1 VEGGARRTEVTT
13 RTARLSRYIA
23 GAAHAELDEATRR
36 LAARHLLDTLAAI
49 VACRDLEPAV
59 VARRY
64 VARRTGSGEPAGSAG
79 FTGSPPSGVTILGT
93 TERAPVVDAVFA
105 GAMTAHAAEIND
117 FLPSVFVQP
126 GPAIVAAAIGVGE
139 LTGASGAAVLGA
151 LVAGDE
157 VAARVPRALGPNN
170 LRRAGLASHGI
181 GPCFGVATVAS
192 ALLGLPATSIPDVL
206 SLTAQQAAGSWQWLL
221 DVDHIEKA
229 FVFAGLGARNGL
241 EAALLV
247 DAGYR
252 GVPGVLDRPGTW
264 FTADPFGDGRGDG
277 DLDALVDGLDEPYA
291 LAMTA
296 YKRHPVGGPT
306 QPAVDGML
314 DLVGNGVV
322 ASDVQQV
329 LIQMPGRWETFR
341 DAAMP
346 ALNLRYLAAV
356 IILDGRLDFVAA
368 QSLDRMANDP
378 EVRSLMERVE
388 VRHDPAQESGPG
400 AERTESARVTVSL
413 HDGERLERF
422 VPHVLGFPSHPM
434 GAEDVEAKALDLVV
448 PHLGAPR
455 AKALVAACR
464 DPEAHSAA
472 DFAALVAR

>member
-1 VEGGARRTEVTT
+1 MTE

-23 GAAHAELDEATRR
+23 GAATADLDDATRR
-36 LAARHLLDTLAAI
+36 LAALHLLDTLAAI

-64 VARRTGSGEPAGSAG
+64 VARRTGDDGS
-79 FTGSPPSGVTILGT
+79 SSSGVTILGT
-93 TERAPVVDAVFA
+93 TERAPVIEAVFA

-126 GPAIVAAAIGVGE
+126 GPAIVATAIGVGE
-139 LTGASGAAVLGA
+139 LVGASGAAVLGA
-151 LVAGDE
+151 LVAGYE

-170 LRRAGLASHGI
+170 LRRAGLASHGV
-181 GPCFGVATVAS
+181 GPCFGVATVAAS
-192 ALLGLPATSIPDVL
+192 LLGLPATSIPDVL
-206 SLTAQQAAGSWQWLL
+206 SLTAQQASGSWQWLL

-247 DAGYR
+247 EAGYR
-252 GVPGVLDRPGTW
+252 GVPDVLDRPGTW
-264 FTADPFGDGRGDG
+264 FTADPFGDERGDG
-277 DLDALVDGLDEPYA
+277 DLDALVEGLDAPYA

-306 QPAVDGML
+306 QPAVEALL
-314 DLVGNGVV
+314 DLAGNGLG
-322 ASDVQQV
+322 AADVDRV
-329 LIQMPGRWETFR
+329 LIEMPGRWEAFR

-356 IILDGRLDFVAA
+356 ILLDGRLDFVAA
-368 QSLDRMANDP
+368 QSLDRMTNDP
-378 EVRSLMERVE
+378 EVHAVMERVE
-388 VRHDPAQESGPG
+388 VRHDPGQESGPG

-413 HDGERLERF
+413 RDGGTLERF

-434 GAEDVEAKALDLVV
+434 GADDVEAKALDLVV
-448 PHLGAPR
+448 PHLGAQR
-455 AKALVAACR
+455 AQALVEACR
-464 DPEAHSAA
+464 HAETHSAA
-472 DFAALVAR
+472 DFAALIAR